1 MNFDTLVSE
10 IHHATNHFRQNA
22 IKAVNINLTLR
33 NWIVGFYIVEFE
45 QNGEDRAIYG
55 SQLLQKLA
63 VTIDVKGLTAP
74 ELSRCRQFYSSYPQI
89 LGTVTQEFNSIVS
102 ASILGMLSQ
111 KLQLNQ
117 NDEKESIIVS
127 KMLTGELEIRENKAY
142 LETLLVTTSYSHFV
156 ELIKIDDLTKRKF
169 YELLILKTT
178 PSVKELQR
186 QINTLTFERLGLTK
200 DKTIGFKELQRKIIP
215 QKNEDI
221 VKSHYFFEF
230 LNLKS
235 PHLVQENDLE
245 EALIT
250 HLQQFMIELGNGFCF
265 EARQKRILIGD
276 EYYFIDLVFYHRIL
290 KCHILVELKTEK
302 ANHEHIGQLK
312 TYINYYKKE
321 ISLASDNPPMGI
333 LLVTDDNKALV
344 EYAVADSDK
353 DLFVSQYEL
362 QLPAKEKLILFIENE
377 LKNL

>member
-200 DKTIGFKELQRKIIP
+200 DKTIGFKELQRKI
-215 QKNEDI
+215 
-221 VKSHYFFEF
+221 
-230 LNLKS
+230 
-235 PHLVQENDLE
+235 
-245 EALIT
+245 
-250 HLQQFMIELGNGFCF
+250 
-265 EARQKRILIGD
+265 
-276 EYYFIDLVFYHRIL
+276 YY
-290 KCHILVELKTEK
+290 
-302 ANHEHIGQLK
+302 
-312 TYINYYKKE
+312 
-321 ISLASDNPPMGI
+321 
-333 LLVTDDNKALV
+333 
-344 EYAVADSDK
+344 DSD
-353 DLFVSQYEL
+353 L
-362 QLPAKEKLILFIENE
+362 
-377 LKNL
+377 

>member
-1 MNFDTLVSE
+1 M
-10 IHHATNHFRQNA
+10 
-22 IKAVNINLTLR
+22 
-33 NWIVGFYIVEFE
+33 
-45 QNGEDRAIYG
+45 
-55 SQLLQKLA
+55 
-63 VTIDVKGLTAP
+63 
-74 ELSRCRQFYSSYPQI
+74 
-89 LGTVTQEFNSIVS
+89 
-102 ASILGMLSQ
+102 
-111 KLQLNQ
+111 
-117 NDEKESIIVS
+117 
-127 KMLTGELEIRENKAY
+127 
-142 LETLLVTTSYSHFV
+142 
-156 ELIKIDDLTKRKF
+156 
-169 YELLILKTT
+169 
-178 PSVKELQR
+178 QR

-230 LNLKS
+230 LNLKNT
-235 PHLVQENDLE
+235 HIVEETDLE

-333 LLVTDDNKALV
+333 LLVTDHNKALV

-362 QLPAKEKLILFIENE
+362 QLPDKEKLILFIENE